1 MSDTLSSATAPA
13 SAPLTKWRPTG
24 LLFIAAPILLIAIFL
39 FYPALRSI
47 WGTIYVR
54 QPDGSYAFSIASYLY
69 FFSDSYSL
77 TNLGRTFWTT
87 IVTMVLLIAINLPIA
102 IYLRFSGSRLAVF
115 IQVLALFPMFVPGI
129 VIVYAL
135 IRYLGPNGLLQTLLE
150 VVGIGGFQSP
160 YLTPWGPVIGM
171 VWDAM
176 PFTLLVLTAGMSGI
190 ATSAIEAAQD
200 VGAGRIR
207 ILFSIILPQIKN
219 SLLVVTSLNFLG
231 LFGQA
236 FMPFMLGPTSPEMMG
251 PFMLRTFS
259 TVRDPLQAATQAT
272 IVFALCSVAGL
283 AYVRSIARRRAA
295 ELVK

>member
-1 MSDTLSSATAPA
+1 MSDTLSTAPA

-24 LLFIAAPILLIAIFL
+24 LFFIAAPILLIAVFL

-102 IYLRFSGSRLAVF
+102 IYLRFKGGRLAVF

-200 VGAGRIR
+200 VGAGRLR

-283 AYVRSIARRRAA
+283 AYVRSIAKRRAA

>member
-200 VGAGRIR
+200 VGAGRLR

>member
-13 SAPLTKWRPTG
+13 STPLVKWRPTG
-24 LLFIAAPILLIAIFL
+24 LLFIAAPILLIAVFL

-77 TNLGRTFWTT
+77 INLGRTFWTT
-87 IVTMVLLIAINLPIA
+87 IVTMVLLIVINLPIA
-102 IYLRFSGSRLAVF
+102 IYLRFKGGRLAVF

-200 VGAGRIR
+200 VGAGRLR

-283 AYVRSIARRRAA
+283 AYVRSIAKRRAA

>member
-1 MSDTLSSATAPA
+1 MSDTLSTAPA
-13 SAPLTKWRPTG
+13 SAPLVKWRPTG
-24 LLFIAAPILLIAIFL
+24 LLFIAAPILLIAVFL

-102 IYLRFSGSRLAVF
+102 IYLRFKGGRLAVF

-200 VGAGRIR
+200 VGAGRLR

-283 AYVRSIARRRAA
+283 AYVRSIAKRRAA

>member
-13 SAPLTKWRPTG
+13 STPLVKWRPTG
-24 LLFIAAPILLIAIFL
+24 LLFIAAPILLIAVFL

-77 TNLGRTFWTT
+77 INLGRTFWTT
-87 IVTMVLLIAINLPIA
+87 IVTMVLLIVINLPIA
-102 IYLRFSGSRLAVF
+102 IYLRFKGGRLAVF

-160 YLTPWGPVIGM
+160 YLTPWGPVIGL
-171 VWDAM
+171 VWDNI
-176 PFTLLVLTAGMSGI
+176 PLTVLILVSGLG
-190 ATSAIEAAQD
+190 AVSNQAVEAARD
-200 VGAGRIR
+200 VGAKPLA
-207 ILFSIILPQIKN
+207 LFWYIILPRMWT
-219 SLLVVTSLNFLG
+219 SVAVVVSFTMLG
-231 LFGQA
+231 LFA
-236 FMPFMLGPTSPEMMG
+236 SFTLPYVLGPASPEMMG
-251 PFMLRTFS
+251 PFMQRTFRDL
-259 TVRDPLQAATQAT
+259 RDPEMALTQAT
-272 IVFALCSVAGL
+272 VTMVFCIAFGL
-283 AYVRSIARRRAA
+283 FYVRAVARNRGN
-295 ELVK
+295 

>member
-1 MSDTLSSATAPA
+1 MSDTLSTAPA
-13 SAPLTKWRPTG
+13 SAPLVKWRPTG
-24 LLFIAAPILLIAIFL
+24 LLFIAAPILLIAVFL

-102 IYLRFSGSRLAVF
+102 IYLRFKGGRLAVF

-200 VGAGRIR
+200 VGAGRLR

-283 AYVRSIARRRAA
+283 AYVRSIAKRRAA
-295 ELVK
+295 ELAK

>member
-200 VGAGRIR
+200 VGAGRMR

>member
-1 MSDTLSSATAPA
+1 MSDTLSSAPAPA
-13 SAPLTKWRPTG
+13 STPLVKWRPTG

-87 IVTMVLLIAINLPIA
+87 IVTMVLLIVINLPIA
-102 IYLRFSGSRLAVF
+102 IYLRFSGGRLAVF

-150 VVGIGGFQSP
+150 VVGITGFQSP

-200 VGAGRIR
+200 VGAGRLR

-283 AYVRSIARRRAA
+283 AYVRSIAKRRAA